1 MIRWIAVALLMT
13 LFCSCAVTST
23 EFSRSGFYAGA
34 SIIGSASSFSVIREQ
49 NEKYDLG
56 DTKWSGGIGLR
67 AGYRFLDRLAV
78 ELAYE
83 GAQKYDF
90 RDADVSVRSI
100 GVQGKFFPFTGV
112 FQPYAMGGVGSL
124 SADVSKGGPDE
135 SDLFWRLG
143 LGMDVYVLEILPLFI
158 EFDYTAATGDVDA
171 LDYLAI
177 MVGAYF
183 RF

>member
-1 MIRWIAVALLMT
+1 MFRWIAVAVLLP

-23 EFSRSGFYAGA
+23 EYSRSGIYAGA
-34 SIIGSASSFSVIREQ
+34 SIIGSASIFSVVRKK
-49 NEKYDLG
+49 NERFDLG
-56 DTKWSGGIGLR
+56 DTKWTSGVGLR

-83 GAQKYDF
+83 GAQTYKF
-90 RDADVSVRSI
+90 HDADVRVQSI

-112 FQPYAMGGVGSL
+112 FQPYIMGGVGSL
-124 SADVSKGGPDE
+124 SADVSDGGPDD

-143 LGMDVYVLEILPLFI
+143 LGMDMYLLEVLPLFV

-177 MVGAYF
+177 MVGAYI